1 MRVMIDGIQSSQS
14 IQSIGTVMNAEKSAE
29 IAGNQSAESSRKNID
44 EYVPSEKVES
54 IGLYSVSTDKE
65 GNSEV
70 EFDAP
75 QVGESSET
83 TVNTD
88 SVDREIKSLKDEQS
102 ALQRRLK
109 TANLD
114 DAADLQRQLNEISSE
129 LALKNND
136 VYRKANSVVS

>member
-1 MRVMIDGIQSSQS
+1 MGIAIDGIQSNQS
-14 IQSIGTVMNAEKSAE
+14 IQSVGTVMNVEKSAE
-29 IAGNQSAESSRKNID
+29 NAGNQSAESLRKNID
-44 EYVPSEKVES
+44 EYVPSEKAES

-88 SVDREIKSLKDEQS
+88 SVDREIRSLKDEQS

-114 DAADLQRQLNEISSE
+114 EAADLQRQLNEISSE
-129 LALKNND
+129 LAMKDND
-136 VYRKANSVVS
+136 AYRKANSVVS